1 MTDNFMIEA
10 RGLYKSFGDLKAVD
24 DVSFE
29 VGRGECLGFLGPNG
43 AGKTTTIKMLSGQ
56 APMEAGSVTVGGY
69 DVSRTPRAVK
79 QMLGI
84 CPQEDNLDT
93 DFSVAQNMQ
102 LYASY
107 FGIKKRELAGRL
119 EELLRFVQLWER
131 RGSDIRS
138 LSGGMKRRL
147 LLARSL
153 VNEPE
158 VLVLD
163 EPTTGLDP
171 QARHQVWSVIDDL
184 KNGGTTILLT
194 THYMD
199 EAERLCDRLLIMDW
213 GKIISEGTP
222 GALIEQT
229 VGHDVV
235 EAWGDS
241 DMLPGI
247 AEGFEGEWEQVAR
260 RIYLYPGSRE
270 MVRELMD
277 RAESTAGVERVLH
290 RPASLEDVF
299 LRLTGRELRE

>member
-1 MTDNFMIEA
+1 MTGKFMIEA
-10 RGLYKSFGDLKAVD
+10 IGLHKSFGDLKAVD

-56 APMEAGSVTVGGY
+56 APMDAGSVTVGGY

-119 EELLRFVQLWER
+119 EKLLRFVQLWDR

-153 VNEPE
+153 ANEPE

-247 AEGFEGEWEQVAR
+247 AEGFEGEWEQVTR

>member
-10 RGLYKSFGDLKAVD
+10 RGLHKSFGDLKAVD

-43 AGKTTTIKMLSGQ
+43 AGKTTTIKILSGQ
-56 APMEAGSVTVGGY
+56 ATMDAGSVTVGGY

-93 DFSVAQNMQ
+93 DFSVEQNMQ

-199 EAERLCDRLLIMDW
+199 EAERLCDQLLIMDW

-270 MVRELMD
+270 MVRELMN

-290 RPASLEDVF
+290 RPTSLEDVF

>member
-1 MTDNFMIEA
+1 MIEA
-10 RGLYKSFGDLKAVD
+10 RGLHKSFGDLKAVD

-56 APMEAGSVTVGGY
+56 APMDAGSVTVGGY

-199 EAERLCDRLLIMDW
+199 EAERLCDQLLIMDW

-270 MVRELMD
+270 KVRELMN

>member
-10 RGLYKSFGDLKAVD
+10 RGLHKSFGDLKAVD

-56 APMEAGSVTVGGY
+56 APMDAGSVTVGGY

-199 EAERLCDRLLIMDW
+199 EAERLCDQLLIMDW

-270 MVRELMD
+270 KVRELMN

>member
-1 MTDNFMIEA
+1 MIEA
-10 RGLYKSFGDLKAVD
+10 IGLRKSFADLKAVD

-56 APMEAGSVTVGGY
+56 APMDAGSVTVGGY

-119 EELLRFVQLWER
+119 EKLLRFVQLWDR

-153 VNEPE
+153 ANEPE

-247 AEGFEGEWEQVAR
+247 AEGFEGEWEQVTR